1 MVLIC
6 NSLLRT
12 VILVFV
18 GELIYFYMTY
28 CLVSKFIY
36 YNVKFLYHSMCVNY
50 VWLDLPEM

>member
-18 GELIYFYMTY
+18 GELIYFYM
-28 CLVSKFIY
+28 SKQIY
-36 YNVKFLYHSMCVNY
+36 
-50 VWLDLPEM
+50 LPQC